1 MTRLLTIAGSL
12 REGSY
17 NGALLLAAEELAG
30 DGVEVERYDGLHAV
44 PPFLGDREA
53 DQAPPEVEHLR
64 RLIDRADAVLI
75 ATPEYNGSIPG
86 VLKNALDWVSTPF
99 PENAL
104 RGKPVAIVGAS
115 TGGYGA
121 MWAQADLKRVLGLIG
136 ARVVGGA
143 LPVERAHEK
152 FDQSGRLVDDGVRN
166 RLGETVAALVAE
178 TAQAEIAA

>member
-1 MTRLLTIAGSL
+1 MRLLTIAGSL

-30 DGVEVERYDGLHAV
+30 DGVEVERYDGLHAI
-44 PPFLGDREA
+44 PPFAGDREA
-53 DQAPPEVEHLR
+53 EQAPPEVDHLR
-64 RLIDRADAVLI
+64 RVIERADALLV

-136 ARVVGGA
+136 ARVVGAG
-143 LPVERAHEK
+143 LPVERAHQK
-152 FDQSGRLVDDGVRN
+152 FDQSGRLVDPHVRE
-166 RLGETVAALVAE
+166 RLARAVAALVAE
-178 TAQAEIAA
+178 VEPAGIAA